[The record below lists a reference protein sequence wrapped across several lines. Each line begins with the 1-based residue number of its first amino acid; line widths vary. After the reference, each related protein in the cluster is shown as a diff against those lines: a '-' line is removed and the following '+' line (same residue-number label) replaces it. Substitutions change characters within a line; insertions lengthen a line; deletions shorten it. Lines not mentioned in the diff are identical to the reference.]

1 MSGPKD
7 YSPPPR
13 YSMAMFNGRLNE
25 VFQIQSQLKL
35 LCVEIERFNIRD
47 QANQINII
55 GKDELSRLRKQLDK
69 VLKPI
74 VFDYKGRFGQ
84 AVYNRI
90 NGQIESRIQELYK
103 AVEDCSQLRIDLI
116 NLSADYKSFVDYQL
130 FFKQRK
136 STILSFKQT
145 VLDSLKRRKESL
157 AQGLLLQL
165 EQNINEVEFTLPQA
179 QFQKGFN
186 SIAETEKQQV
196 DNHLLAIEEH
206 INTLRGESSDRILS
220 EFQTIQLNPTIT
232 SSTVIDYEAIVGK
245 IKKLIA
251 SCEDSTINQHYLAK
265 LQRLQES
272 ESLKDIYF
280 YKELHDSIFE
290 AEKSRKLKLEINRV
304 LSDLNQITPY
314 PTLGLNHQHL
324 IKICLNLLDSSAIRK
339 SEIEELRSKLEQLKK
354 QSNTL
359 FEEEG
364 IKQKERLF
372 LKSQLI
378 LSLENQGY
386 EVMDDLEVIDFE
398 KENNF
403 LLKIQG
409 QENYLNLKFKEDGS
423 MRYVFQIPENV
434 ADLSTDQQKL
444 KLHEMQVTC
453 SEFNEVLQD
462 LAKMGLKINLRS
474 ERTIEYDSI
483 VSVPKA
489 ERDKITKQS
498 KAKQAG
504 TKTMK
509 KYLS

>member
-13 YSMAMFNGRLNE
+13 YSMVMFDGKLNE
-25 VFQIQSQLKL
+25 VFQLQSQLKL
-35 LCVEIERFNIRD
+35 LCSEIDRFKISD
-47 QANQINII
+47 QANQISIN
-55 GKDELSRLRKQLDK
+55 GKDELSRLRNQLNK
-69 VLKPI
+69 VLKP
-74 VFDYKGRFGQ
+74 VAFDYKGRFGQ

-90 NGQIESRIQELYK
+90 NGQIETRIQDLYK
-103 AVEDCSQLRIDLI
+103 TIEDCSHLRIELI
-116 NLSADYKSFVDYQL
+116 NLSADYQAFVEYQQ
-130 FFKQRK
+130 FYNQRK

-145 VLDSLKRRKESL
+145 VLGSLKQRKESL
-157 AQGLLLQL
+157 AQDFLLQL
-165 EQNINEVEFTLPQA
+165 EQNITAVEFTLPPA
-179 QFQKGFN
+179 RFQKGFN

-196 DNHLLAIEEH
+196 NNHLLAIETQ

-220 EFQTIQLNPTIT
+220 EFQTIQLKPTT
-232 SSTVIDYEAIVGK
+232 NSTTAIDNEAVVEK
-245 IKKLIA
+245 IKKLI
-251 SCEDSTINQHYLAK
+251 SGCEDLTINQRYLAQ
-265 LQRLQES
+265 LQKLQES

-290 AEKSRKLKLEINRV
+290 AEKSRKFKLEINGL
-304 LSDLNQITPY
+304 LSDLNQIAPH
-314 PTLGLNHQHL
+314 PSLGPNHQHL
-324 IKICLNLLDSSAIRK
+324 IKICLNLLNTSSIRK
-339 SEIEELRSKLEQLKK
+339 SELEDLQSKLDQLKK

-359 FEEEG
+359 FEEEE

-403 LLKIQG
+403 LLKVQG

-423 MRYVFQIPENV
+423 MRYVFQIPEIA
-434 ADLSTDQQKL
+434 ADLSTDQKKL

-453 SEFNEVLQD
+453 NEFNEVLQD
-462 LAKMGLKINLRS
+462 LAQMGLKINLRS
-474 ERTIEYDSI
+474 ERPIEYDSL

-504 TKTMK
+504 TQSMK